1 MVSKVYSE
9 VICQQRPRGGE
20 AHALEAGDCRKSSP
34 GRMDGAHK
42 GAEAGVWLLHLRNSK
57 EAARPRTQL
66 KGNGMGTREDV
77 REENGKKRDTERCRG

>member
-1 MVSKVYSE
+1 MTAG
-9 VICQQRPRGGE
+9 R
-20 AHALEAGDCRKSSP
+20 AHQAEWTV
-34 GRMDGAHK
+34 
-42 GAEAGVWLLHLRNSK
+42 GAEAGVWLRHLRNSK